1 MKKRAYKDLKEL
13 SITLKSIMD
22 CSDIITND
30 NYQDVKS
37 RMKFLISHANND
49 LIDLLMEYLDDEEDV
64 NAKYLLNK
72 TKRNLLAL
80 EMTCLDRIDP
90 SKFDYNVILAFRG
103 KIFKWVEYYYKI
115 AADLMR
121 DYYPDRECEDK
132 QPNIINISSDDVVN
146 KNNIIVQ
153 ENVIVPE
160 SKIVQENK
168 LYDLSYLTDDYKEN
182 SDSLVKDFKI
192 DLYTV
197 CWNEIDL
204 APFVVDY
211 WKRFVRHAYVFD
223 NESDDGTV
231 EYLKQFDWITVIPF
245 NTNNTM
251 NDKTNI
257 DIKNNVW
264 KHSIGK
270 SDFVVVVDFDE
281 CLYSDDMDKEL
292 HYMIDNDES
301 ICLPSW
307 YWMRGTRKPKHS
319 NKKLLHEQINK
330 CVGDGGRCKAQLF
343 NINKINEI
351 NYEIGCHDYHPVPG
365 KQKTYDGNNMFCL
378 HFDKCFGE
386 NYNLKRKQ
394 ILSKRLSKLNKM
406 NGWGIHYSFS
416 EEKIREDYKKELE
429 NSFDI
434 IPIINSKK

>member
-1 MKKRAYKDLKEL
+1 MKQRAYKDLKEL

-22 CSDIITND
+22 CSDDITNN
-30 NYQDVKS
+30 NYKEIKD
-37 RMKFLISHANND
+37 RMKFLIGHANND

-64 NAKYLLNK
+64 NTKYLLNK

-90 SKFDYNVILAFRG
+90 SKFDQNVIVLFKE

-121 DYYPDRECEDK
+121 TYYPDRE
-132 QPNIINISSDDVVN
+132 N
-146 KNNIIVQ
+146 KNITN
-153 ENVIVPE
+153 NV
-160 SKIVQENK
+160 
-168 LYDLSYLTDDYKEN
+168 YDLSYLNDNETDNPY
-182 SDSLVKDFKI
+182 SLVKKFKI

-204 APFVVDY
+204 VPFVVDY

-231 EYLKQFDWITVIPF
+231 EYLKQFDWITVISF
-245 NTNNTM
+245 NTDNTF
-251 NDKTNI
+251 NDQTNI
-257 DIKNNVW
+257 DIKNNAW

-270 SDFVVVVDFDE
+270 ADFVAVVDFDE
-281 CLYSDDMDKEL
+281 CIYSSDME
-292 HYMIDNDES
+292 HEIEYMIKNKQT
-301 ICLPSW
+301 ICSPSW
-307 YWMRGTRKPKHS
+307 YISRGTNYQEYSKDR
-319 NKKLLHEQINK
+319 LLHENMRNFYGNGERYK
-330 CVGDGGRCKAQLF
+330 VQLF
-343 NINKINEI
+343 NIDHIDEI
-351 NYEIGCHDYHPVPG
+351 NYDIGCHNYHPIPEN
-365 KQKTYDGNNMFCL
+365 QSIYDGSNMFCL

-386 NYNLKRKQ
+386 DYHVKRKK
-394 ILSKRLSKLNKM
+394 ILDKRLSEINKK
-406 NGWGIHYSFS
+406 NLWGFHYSFT
-416 EEKIREDYKKELE
+416 EEKIREDYRKELE